1 MTLQEAENMKS
12 LERIQSLHKL
22 GRILSKLAFVFA
34 VIGVCGCIAGLLSL
48 RFGSGSLL
56 KFGGVTIHGLIAEGY
71 NAKSIGAALSGWII
85 VCAGEAVLASFA
97 AAYFKKEL
105 EAGTPFTLNGARE
118 LLRLSILTMA
128 IPLGCAVAG
137 KITQGVV
144 GSFLHVTK
152 DAAIDL
158 AFGNGGS
165 MMLGIAFLVT
175 ALLCRYGAELR
186 EGGD

>member
-1 MTLQEAENMKS
+1 MKS
-12 LERIQSLHKL
+12 LKRIQSLHKL
-22 GRILSKLAFVFA
+22 GRVLSKLAFVFA

-48 RFGSGSLL
+48 RFGNGSLL
-56 KFGGVTIHGLIAEGY
+56 KFGGVTVHGLITQGTGY
-71 NAKSIGAALSGWII
+71 NVKSIAAALSGWLI

-97 AAYFKKEL
+97 AAYFRNEL
-105 EAGTPFTLNGARE
+105 EAGTPFTQDGARE
-118 LLRLSILTMA
+118 LLRLGILTMA

-137 KITQGVV
+137 KITQGIV

-158 AFGNGGS
+158 ALGNGGS

-175 ALLCRYGAELR
+175 ALLCRCGADLR
-186 EGGD
+186 EGRER

>member
-1 MTLQEAENMKS
+1 MKS
-12 LERIQSLHKL
+12 LKSIQSLHKL
-22 GRILSKLAFVFA
+22 GRVLSKLAFVFA
-34 VIGVCGCIAGLLSL
+34 VIGVCGCIAGLFSL

-56 KFGGVTIHGLIAEGY
+56 KIGGVSIRGLITEHTGY
-71 NAKSIGAALSGWII
+71 DIESIAAALSGWMV
-85 VCAGEAVLASFA
+85 VCAGEAVLAAFA
-97 AAYFKKEL
+97 AAYFQREL
-105 EAGTPFTLNGARE
+105 EAGTPFTLNGAKE
-118 LLRLSILTMA
+118 LLRLGILTMA

-152 DAAIDL
+152 DAAVDL
-158 AFGNGGS
+158 SFSNGGS

-186 EGGD
+186 ESREV